1 VNEELLKAE
10 MQEVREHRT
19 WFLVM
24 GILLIVFGTIALGYS
39 FGVTIVSMIFLG
51 WLLIISG
58 VFEVIHGIARRQWKG
73 FFINLVGG
81 VLYSVAGLVILANPG
96 VAAIT
101 LTLLIAM
108 ILIAAGAFR
117 LFVAF
122 TMAMEHRGWLVLN
135 GAISILLGLLI
146 WRSWPVSGLWVIGLF
161 IGIDLIIDGW
171 TELMLAMAARS
182 APA

>member
-1 VNEELLKAE
+1 MNEELLKAE
-10 MQEVREHRT
+10 IHEVREHRT

-24 GILLIVFGTIALGYS
+24 GILLIIFGTIAVGYA
-39 FGVTIVSMIFLG
+39 FGMTIISMIFLG

-58 VFEVIHGIARRQWKG
+58 VFEVIHGIVRRQWKG
-73 FFINLVGG
+73 FFINLIGG

-96 VAAIT
+96 IAAIT

-122 TMAMEHRGWLVLN
+122 TTAMEHRWWLVFN

-161 IGIDLIIDGW
+161 IGIDIIIDGW
-171 TELMLAMAARS
+171 TEVMLAMAARS